1 MSIIRNMAKRVK
13 ARILFDTGELRVLHF
28 VSGRIRLQVRSMVGQ
43 PEKMEHMVQQLK
55 QIPELTEVTVNP
67 ATGSI
72 LLQYVPE
79 AVAQNPLLK
88 ELESLAASRYRGNR

>member
-13 ARILFDTGELRVLHF
+13 ARILFETGELRVLHF

-43 PEKMEHMVQQLK
+43 PEKMDHIVQQLK

-79 AVAQNPLLK
+79 AVAKNPLLK